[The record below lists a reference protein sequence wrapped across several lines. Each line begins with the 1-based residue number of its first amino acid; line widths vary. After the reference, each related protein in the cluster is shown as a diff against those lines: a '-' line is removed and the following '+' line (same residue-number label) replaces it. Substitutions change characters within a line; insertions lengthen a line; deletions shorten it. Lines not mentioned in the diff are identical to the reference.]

1 MKGGLARLLATALAA
16 AGLALLLIAGGAALL
31 LFESGRDPT
40 LLGAGLLLCLLLGGF
55 ALWHAWGL
63 AAQHGRALERL
74 RGAVVTLAGN
84 ESAVLPQLPPG
95 ETDADVARLHGA
107 LGELSAREAAL
118 RAAPDRRM
126 EAVLGAV
133 SEPIVVITEQ
143 GQITLVNAPARA
155 LLGPERVR
163 VGTSVY
169 AALSRTALADAMAKV
184 GETAGPVPVE
194 LYNVESEGLA
204 ATATRLGNHGGF
216 VLAFGAHPLP
226 HDGVLEHDLTLHD
239 RPPAPLP
246 VTDDCPLAELPVVV
260 LDTETTGL
268 DVTQDRVISI
278 GAVRLAGARVYRS
291 VTFDRLVDPGR
302 PIPPRSTAVHGITD
316 AMVAGAANFTA
327 VHGELAPLLEGCVL
341 VGHNVAFDL
350 AMLRREYT
358 LAGLAWPD
366 PPALD
371 TLLLTCALDP
381 ALPSFELDALAQG
394 LGLQVHGRHTAL
406 GDALATAEVYVRLL
420 PRLADAG
427 IATFGEAQAHSAKA
441 RHFVKKQKE
450 QGW

>member
-1 MKGGLARLLATALAA
+1 MRSGLARLLAITLALV
-16 AGLALLLIAGGAALL
+16 GLALLLLAAEAAFLL
-31 LFESGRDPT
+31 LDSGRDPT
-40 LLGAGLLLCLLLGGF
+40 LPGAGLALSLLLGGF

-63 AAQHGRALERL
+63 AAQHSRALERL

-84 ESAVLPQLPPG
+84 ESAVLPQLPPD

-107 LGELSAREAAL
+107 LGALTAREAAL

-126 EAVLGAV
+126 QAVLSAV

-143 GQITLVNAPARA
+143 GQVTLVNAPARA

-169 AALSRTALADAMAKV
+169 AALSRTALADAMARV
-184 GETAGPVPVE
+184 GKTEGPVPVE
-194 LYNVESEGLA
+194 LYTVESQGLA
-204 ATATRLGNHGGF
+204 ATATRFGNHGGF
-216 VLAFGAHPLP
+216 VLAFAASALR

-246 VTDDCPLAELPVVV
+246 VTNDCPLAELPVVV

-278 GAVRLAGARVYRS
+278 GAVRLNGARVYRS
-291 VTFDRLVDPGR
+291 ATFDRLVNPGR

-316 AMVAGAANFTA
+316 AMVAGAADFEA
-327 VHGELAPLLEGCVL
+327 AHGELAPLLEGCVL

-350 AMLRREYT
+350 AMLRRECE
-358 LAGLAWPD
+358 LGGLAWAEPRS
-366 PPALD
+366 LD

-381 ALPSFELDALAQG
+381 TLPSFELDALAQG
-394 LGLQVHGRHTAL
+394 IGSQVHGRHTAL
-406 GDALATAEVYVRLL
+406 GDALATAEVYVHLL
-420 PRLADAG
+420 PHLADAG
-427 IATFGEAQAHSAKA
+427 IATFGQAQALSAKA
-441 RHFVKKQKE
+441 KHFVKKQKE